1 MIDKNNS
8 IFIYQTE
15 DIFIS
20 PERKAYFG
28 SNSTH
33 QNPLDNLYSYIIG
46 YRHSIDGIYQNFS
59 DSGRDRCID
68 IQDTIIYPLMFCHRH
83 CVELELK
90 YLSGTYCRTDDE
102 IKQVLQ
108 QGHNLSKIW
117 NHIYPHVKKRAERIG
132 YSINFEAIS
141 HYIQEI
147 SQVDGES
154 FTYRY
159 PMNKKDLSPTI
170 GRLIELDVLNMH
182 NRLNDFHEYLMR
194 ITYHLNSQLDYLE
207 YDKSFAKQFKSELQ
221 SNLSEIEKV
230 LSHQYDNDSEEPAE
244 NGVCLWQFK
253 HYDPKKDHEL
263 IYCSNLS
270 KEIKRILII
279 LHFSKK
285 YIENSHLA
293 VKKEDRLKD
302 IFRILHIESKN
313 VHIEDYDYIYIS
325 SKLKLILKHAYWYRK
340 IIEEIIN
347 H

>member
-1 MIDKNNS
+1 MIDKNDS
-8 IFIYQTE
+8 IFLYQTE
-15 DIFIS
+15 DLFVS

-28 SNSTH
+28 NNATPK
-33 QNPLDNLYSYIIG
+33 NPLDNLSSYITG
-46 YRHSIDGIYQNFS
+46 YRHSINSLYNNFT
-59 DSGRDRCID
+59 DAGKDRCID

-102 IKQVLQ
+102 IKQVLR

-132 YSINFEAIS
+132 YFVNFDAIS

-147 SQVDGES
+147 SEVDDES

-170 GRLIELDVLNMH
+170 GKLIELDVPNMH
-182 NRLNDFHEYLMR
+182 NRLNDFHEYLMK

-207 YDKSFAKQFKSELQ
+207 YDKSFARQFKFELQ
-221 SNLSEIEKV
+221 SNLNEIEKV
-230 LSHQYDNDSEEPAE
+230 LANQYNNESENYSEH
-244 NGVCLWQFK
+244 GISLSQFK
-253 HYDPKKDHEL
+253 HYNPEKDREL

-270 KEIKRILII
+270 KDVKRILII
-279 LHFSKK
+279 LHFSKN

-293 VKKEDRLKD
+293 IKKEDRRKD
-302 IFRILHIESKN
+302 IFRILLAESKN
-313 VHIEDYDYIYIS
+313 VHIEDYDCIYIS
-325 SKLKLILKHAYWYRK
+325 SKLRLILKYAFWYRN